1 MKAIVLIIY
10 YKRTE
15 KVINM
20 DKIKVVGARLHNLK
34 NLNVEIPKK
43 KMVVITGVSGS
54 GKSSLAFDIIFDEG
68 MNRYLQAIG
77 FPPKFEDEKPFD
89 LLEGLSPTV
98 AVEQRTTRVFN
109 PRSTVGTKTRLYN
122 LLRMLYATEGVL
134 ICPICKEAVNE
145 NLECDLCGMIVERLE
160 IKHFSFNEPS
170 GMCLACKGRGYQMHL
185 KEELIVQDYNKN
197 LMQITKAGS
206 AVFADQIR
214 FVEQLPKFYDFDIK
228 APYKDLPED
237 VKQVFLYGSGK
248 KLSFEWDSKT
258 FTGTLERVF
267 EGIIPH
273 IERALTESKSA
284 YRRDKIHK
292 NFMLLKKCEE
302 CEGYRI
308 NEQARSVKIGD
319 KNIGE
324 LAIMPIDQLISFLEE
339 LTKKYL
345 STIQGKNMCGIV
357 IKGLNSMR
365 DVGLSYIHLNR
376 TLPTLSG
383 GELQRL
389 SLMTHLD
396 AGIDSLIYI
405 LDEPS
410 MSLHEREKD
419 SLIEFLKKLK
429 DLGNTIII
437 VEHDKRFIE
446 IADDII
452 DIGPGAGINGGE
464 LVFQGSLEELKNTSN
479 SYTAQFLTGKISLP
493 QKSAELKKAIN
504 NSTEYLTIK
513 NAKTNNLKNI
523 EVKIPLSMMV
533 GIAGVSGS
541 GKSSLILDTLVPL
554 LQPFFKRGI
563 DKNKNK
569 NNENGEEENGE
580 EFLEYS
586 GMISGWE
593 NLDEVIVVNQKPIS
607 RVKTSTPASYIG
619 IWDKIR
625 NKFSKLA
632 ESKKRKYS
640 AGHFSYN
647 SDKGRC
653 PSCKGTG
660 EQDLKI
666 SFLSSFNIICKEC
679 HGFRYKPEI
688 LDVKYKNNSIVD
700 VLNMTVSEALKLFK
714 SDASI
719 SKILQILENIGMG
732 YITLGQPAPTLS
744 GGEAQRVKLAKELGR
759 ARKTKSLYI
768 LDEPT
773 VGLSFYDVVKLI
785 ELLDQ
790 LVREGNSVLIIEHD
804 PEILS
809 YCDYLIELGPEGG
822 PKGGEVIAEGPLAK
836 IKENVNSRTGPYLN

>member
-1 MKAIVLIIY
+1 
-10 YKRTE
+10 
-15 KVINM
+15 M
-20 DKIKVVGARLHNLK
+20 DKIRVIGARLHNLK
-34 NLNVEIPKK
+34 DLNVEIPKK
-43 KMVVITGVSGS
+43 KMVLITGVSGS

-68 MNRYLQAIG
+68 MNRYLQSIG

-89 LLEGLSPTV
+89 LIEGLSPTV
-98 AVEQRTTRVFN
+98 AVEQRTTRIFN

-122 LLRMLYATEGVL
+122 LLRMLYATEGKLV
-134 ICPICKEAVNE
+134 CPICKEPVKE
-145 NLECDLCGMIVERLE
+145 NLECDICGMVIERLE

-185 KEELIVQDYNKN
+185 TEELIVQDYNKN

-228 APYKDLPED
+228 TPYKDLPEGI
-237 VKQVFLYGSGK
+237 KQVFLYGSGK
-248 KLSFEWDSKT
+248 ILPFDWDSKT
-258 FTGTLERVF
+258 FTGILDRKF

-273 IERALTESKSA
+273 IERALTESKST
-284 YRRDKIHK
+284 YRHDKIHK
-292 NFMLLKKCEE
+292 NFMLLKKCDE

-319 KNIGE
+319 KHIGE
-324 LAIMPIDQLISFLEE
+324 LGMMPIDQLISFLEE
-339 LTKKYL
+339 LKKNNI
-345 STIQGKNMCGIV
+345 TTVQGKSMSELI
-357 IKGLNSMR
+357 IKGLHSMR

-410 MSLHEREKD
+410 MSLHELEKD

-446 IADDII
+446 IADEII
-452 DIGPGAGINGGE
+452 DIGPGAGINGGK
-464 LVFQGSLEELKNTSN
+464 LVFQGTLDELKNVSN
-479 SYTAQFLTGKISLP
+479 SYTGQFLSGKLSLP
-493 QKSAELKKAIN
+493 QKPNDLKKKVDD
-504 NSTEYLTIK
+504 STDFLTIK
-513 NAKTNNLKNI
+513 NAKTNNLKSI
-523 EVKIPLSMMV
+523 KVEIPLGMMV

-554 LQPFFKRGI
+554 LQPFFKRGA
-563 DKNKNK
+563 DKTKKK

-580 EFLEYS
+580 ELLEYS
-586 GMISGWE
+586 GKVSGWE
-593 NLDEVIVVNQKPIS
+593 KLDEVIVVSQKPIS
-607 RVKTSTPASYIG
+607 RVKTSTPASYVG

-625 NKFSKLA
+625 DKFSKLA
-632 ESKKRKYS
+632 ESKKRKYTS
-640 AGHFSYN
+640 GHFSYN

-653 PSCKGTG
+653 PSCRGTG

-666 SFLSSFNIICKEC
+666 SFLSSFNIVCKEC
-679 HGFRYKPEI
+679 HGLRYKPEI
-688 LDVKYKNNSIVD
+688 LEINYKTNSIAD
-700 VLNMTVSEALKLFK
+700 VLNMTVSEALKLFAV
-714 SDASI
+714 DNSI
-719 SKILQILENIGMG
+719 SNILQILEDIGMG
-732 YITLGQPAPTLS
+732 YITLGQPSPTLS

-773 VGLSFYDVVKLI
+773 VGLSFYDVVKLM

-790 LVREGNSVLIIEHD
+790 LVREGNSVIIIEHD

-809 YCDYLIELGPEGG
+809 YTDYIIELGPEGG
-822 PKGGEVIAEGPLAK
+822 PNGGEVIAMGTPKE
-836 IKENVNSRTGPYLN
+836 IKDNKNSKTGSYLL

>member
-1 MKAIVLIIY
+1 
-10 YKRTE
+10 
-15 KVINM
+15 M
-20 DKIKVVGARLHNLK
+20 DIIKVVGARLHNLK
-34 NLNVEIPKK
+34 DLNVEIPKK
-43 KMVVITGVSGS
+43 KLILITGVSGS

-68 MNRYLQAIG
+68 MNRYLQSIG
-77 FPPKFEDEKPFD
+77 FPPKFENEKPFD

-109 PRSTVGTKTRLYN
+109 PRSTVGTKTRFYN
-122 LLRMLYATEGVL
+122 LLRMLYATEGKL
-134 ICPICKEAVNE
+134 ICPICKEPVNE
-145 NLECDLCGMIVERLE
+145 NLECDICGMVVERLE

-185 KEELIVQDYNKN
+185 TEELIVQDPKRN
-197 LMQITKAGS
+197 LIQITKAGS

-214 FVEQLPKFYDFDIK
+214 FVEQLPKFYKFDIK
-228 APYKDLPED
+228 TPYKDLSES
-237 VKQVFLYGSGK
+237 VKQIFLYGSGK
-248 KLSFEWDSKT
+248 KLAFDWESKS
-258 FTGTLERVF
+258 FTGILEREF

-273 IERALTESKSA
+273 IKRALTDSVSS
-284 YRRDKIHK
+284 YRRNKIHK
-292 NFMLLKKCEE
+292 NFMSLKKCDE

-308 NEQARSVKIGD
+308 NEQARSVKIRN
-319 KNIGE
+319 KHIAE
-324 LAIMPIDQLISFLEE
+324 LAMMPIDQLISYLEE
-339 LTKKYL
+339 IIKKNV
-345 STIQGKNMCGIV
+345 STVQGKNLCELV

-376 TLPTLSG
+376 ALPTLSG

-410 MSLHEREKD
+410 MSLYEKEKD

-446 IADDII
+446 IADEII
-452 DIGPGAGINGGE
+452 DIGPGAGINEGE
-464 LVFQGSLEELKNTSN
+464 LVYQGTLEGLKNINN
-479 SYTAQFLTGKISLP
+479 SYTGQFLSGKISLP
-493 QKSAELKKAIN
+493 HKPDELKKIIDD
-504 NSTEYLTIK
+504 STDFLIIK
-513 NAKTNNLKNI
+513 NARTNNLKNI
-523 EVKIPLSMMV
+523 KVKIPLNMMV

-554 LQPFFKRGI
+554 LQPFFKRGA
-563 DKNKNK
+563 DKNKKK
-569 NNENGEEENGE
+569 NNENGEDENGDE
-580 EFLEYS
+580 LLEYS
-586 GMISGWE
+586 GIVSGWE
-593 NLDEVIVVNQKPIS
+593 FLDEVIVVSQKPIS
-607 RVKTSTPASYIG
+607 RVKTSTPASYIR

-625 NKFSKLA
+625 NIFSRVA
-632 ESKKRKYS
+632 ESKKRKYT

-679 HGFRYKPEI
+679 HGLRYKTEI
-688 LDVKYKNNSIVD
+688 LDVKYKNKSIAD
-700 VLNMTVSEALKLFK
+700 VLNMTVSEALKLFAP
-714 SDASI
+714 DNNIANV
-719 SKILQILENIGMG
+719 LQILENIGMG
-732 YITLGQPAPTLS
+732 YITLGQPSPTLS

-773 VGLSFYDVVKLI
+773 VGLSFYDAIKLM

-790 LVREGNSVLIIEHD
+790 LVREGNSVVVIEHD

-809 YCDYLIELGPEGG
+809 YVDYIIELGPEGG
-822 PKGGEVIAEGPLAK
+822 PKGGEIIATGTPQEIIANAK
-836 IKENVNSRTGPYLN
+836 SVTGKYLK

>member
-1 MKAIVLIIY
+1 
-10 YKRTE
+10 
-15 KVINM
+15 M

-34 NLNVEIPKK
+34 DLNVEIPKK

-68 MNRYLQAIG
+68 MNRYLQSIG

-98 AVEQRTTRVFN
+98 AVEQRTTRIFN

-122 LLRMLYATEGVL
+122 LLRMLYATEGIL
-134 ICPICKEAVNE
+134 ICPICKEPVKK
-145 NLECDLCGMIVERLE
+145 NLECDICGMVVERLE

-170 GMCLACKGRGYQMHL
+170 GMCLTCKGRGYQMHL
-185 KEELIVQDYNKN
+185 TEELIIQNYNRN
-197 LMQITKAGS
+197 LIQITKAGS

-214 FVEQLPKFYDFDIK
+214 FVEQLPKFYEFDIK
-228 APYKDLPED
+228 TPYKDLPEN
-237 VKQVFLYGSGK
+237 VKQIFLYGSGK
-248 KLSFEWDSKT
+248 KLPFNWESKT
-258 FTGTLERVF
+258 FTGILEREF

-273 IERALTESKSA
+273 IERALGESKSV
-284 YRRDKIHK
+284 YRRTKINR
-292 NFMLLKKCEE
+292 NFMLLKKCDE

-308 NEQARSVKIGD
+308 NEQARSIKIGD
-319 KNIGE
+319 NHIGE
-324 LAIMPIDQLISFLEE
+324 LAMMPIDQLISFLVE
-339 LTKKYL
+339 LNKSIL
-345 STIQGKNMCGIV
+345 STIQGKNLCELV

-376 TLPTLSG
+376 ALPTLSG

-419 SLIEFLKKLK
+419 SLIKMLKKLK

-446 IADDII
+446 IADEII

-464 LVFQGSLEELKNTSN
+464 LVFQGTLDELKKVSN
-479 SYTAQFLTGKISLP
+479 SYTGQFLSGKLSLP
-493 QKSAELKKAIN
+493 QKKNELKKVIGD
-504 NSTEYLTIK
+504 STEFLTIR
-513 NAKTNNLKNI
+513 NANTNNLKNI
-523 EVKIPLSMMV
+523 EVKIPLGMMV
-533 GIAGVSGS
+533 GIAGVSGA

-554 LQPFFKRGI
+554 LQPFFKRGV
-563 DKNKNK
+563 DKNENK
-569 NNENGEEENGE
+569 DSENGEDENGDE
-580 EFLEYS
+580 LLEYS
-586 GMISGWE
+586 GMVNGWE
-593 NLDEVIVVNQKPIS
+593 KLDEVIVVNQKPIS

-625 NKFSKLA
+625 DKFSKLT
-632 ESKKRKYS
+632 ESKKRKYTT
-640 AGHFSYN
+640 GHFSYN

-653 PSCKGTG
+653 PTCKGTG
-660 EQDLKI
+660 EQDLRI

-679 HGFRYKPEI
+679 HGLRYKPEI
-688 LDVKYKNNSIVD
+688 LEVKYKNNSIAD
-700 VLNMTVSEALKLFK
+700 VLNMTVSEALQLFA
-714 SDASI
+714 SDISI
-719 SKILQILENIGMG
+719 SNVLQILEKIGMG

-773 VGLSFYDVVKLI
+773 VGLSFYDAVKLM

-790 LVREGNSVLIIEHD
+790 LVREGNSVVIIEHD

-809 YCDYLIELGPEGG
+809 YTDYIIELGPEGG
-822 PKGGEVIAEGPLAK
+822 PNGGKVIATGTPKE
-836 IKENVNSRTGPYLN
+836 IKENVNSKTGSYLL

>member
-10 YKRTE
+10 YKGKD
-15 KVINM
+15 KVNNM

-68 MNRYLQAIG
+68 MNRYLQSIG
-77 FPPKFEDEKPFD
+77 FPPRFEDEEPFD

-122 LLRMLYATEGVL
+122 LLRMLYATEGKLV
-134 ICPICKEAVNE
+134 CPICKEPVKE
-145 NLECDLCGMIVERLE
+145 NLECDICGMVVERFE
-160 IKHFSFNEPS
+160 IKHFSFNEPN
-170 GMCLACKGRGYQMHL
+170 GFCLACKGRGYQMHL
-185 KEELIVQDYNKN
+185 TEELIVQDYNRN
-197 LMQITKAGS
+197 LMQITKNGS

-214 FVEQLPKFYDFDIK
+214 FVEQLPKFYDFDLET
-228 APYKDLPED
+228 PYKDLPEN
-237 VKQVFLYGSGK
+237 VKDVFLYGSGK
-248 KLSFEWDSKT
+248 ILPFDWDSKT
-258 FTGTLERVF
+258 FTGILERKF

-273 IERALTESKSA
+273 IERALTESKSV
-284 YRRDKIHK
+284 YRKDKIHK
-292 NFMLLKKCEE
+292 NFMSLKKCDE

-308 NEQARSVKIGD
+308 NEQARSVKISN
-319 KNIGE
+319 KHIGE
-324 LAIMPIDQLISFLEE
+324 LGIMPINQLISFLEG
-339 LTKKYL
+339 LSKDNL
-345 STIQGKNMCGIV
+345 STIQGKNMSELI
-357 IKGLNSMR
+357 IKGLKGMR

-376 TLPTLSG
+376 ALPTLSG

-419 SLIEFLKKLK
+419 SLIEFLMKLK
-429 DLGNTIII
+429 DLGNSIII

-446 IADDII
+446 IADEII
-452 DIGPGAGINGGE
+452 DIGPGAGTNGGE
-464 LVFQGSLEELKNTSN
+464 LVFQGKVDELKNVSN
-479 SYTAQFLTGKISLP
+479 SYTGQFLSGKISLP
-493 QKSAELKKAIN
+493 PKPINLRKKIN
-504 NSTEYLTIK
+504 NSTDFLTIK
-513 NAKTNNLKNI
+513 NAKTNNLKNLK
-523 EVKIPLSMMV
+523 VKIPLSMMV

-554 LQPFFKRGI
+554 LQPFFKRGA
-563 DKNKNK
+563 DKTKLK
-569 NNENGEEENGE
+569 NNENSKEENSE
-580 EFLEYS
+580 ELLEYS
-586 GMISGWE
+586 GMVNGWE
-593 NLDEVIVVNQKPIS
+593 KLDEVIVVTQKPIS

-625 NKFSKLA
+625 DKFSKLT
-632 ESKKRKYS
+632 ESKKRKYTS
-640 AGHFSYN
+640 GHFSYN

-653 PSCKGTG
+653 PSCRGTG

-679 HGFRYKPEI
+679 HGLRYKSEI
-688 LDVKYKNNSIVD
+688 LEVKYKNNTIAD
-700 VLNMTVSEALKLFK
+700 VLNMTVSEASKLFA
-714 SDASI
+714 SDNGI
-719 SKILQILENIGMG
+719 SNVLQILENIGMG

-744 GGEAQRVKLAKELGR
+744 GGEAQRVKLAKELGK

-773 VGLSFYDVVKLI
+773 VGLSFYDAVKLM
-785 ELLDQ
+785 ELLEK
-790 LVREGNSVLIIEHD
+790 LVQDGNSIVIIEHD
-804 PEILS
+804 PEILA

-822 PKGGEVIAEGPLAK
+822 PKGGEIIAKGTPQEIIANENSVIGM
-836 IKENVNSRTGPYLN
+836 YLK

>member
-1 MKAIVLIIY
+1 
-10 YKRTE
+10 
-15 KVINM
+15 M
-20 DKIKVVGARLHNLK
+20 DKIRVVGARLHNLK
-34 NLNVEIPKK
+34 DLNVEIPKK
-43 KMVVITGVSGS
+43 KMVLITGISGS
-54 GKSSLAFDIIFDEG
+54 GKSSLAFDIIFEEG
-68 MNRYLQAIG
+68 MNRYLQSIG

-122 LLRMLYATEGVL
+122 LLRMLYATEGIL
-134 ICPICKEAVNE
+134 LCPICKEPVNE
-145 NLECDLCGMIVERLE
+145 NLECDMCGMVVDRLE

-185 KEELIVQDYNKN
+185 TEELIVQDYNRT
-197 LMQITKAGS
+197 LIQITKAGS

-214 FVEQLPKFYDFDIK
+214 FVEQLPKFYDFDINT
-228 APYKDLPED
+228 PYKDLPEN
-237 VKQVFLYGSGK
+237 VKKVFLYGSGK
-248 KLSFEWDSKT
+248 VLPFDWDSKT
-258 FTGTLERVF
+258 FTGILERKF

-273 IERALTESKSA
+273 IERALTESKST

-292 NFMLLKKCEE
+292 NFMSLKKCDE

-308 NEQARSVKIGD
+308 NEQARSVKLGD
-319 KNIGE
+319 KHIGE
-324 LAIMPIDQLISFLEE
+324 LAMMPIDQLISYLDKLKKNN
-339 LTKKYL
+339 LT
-345 STIQGKNMCGIV
+345 TIQGRNMNELI
-357 IKGLNSMR
+357 IKGLSSMR

-376 TLPTLSG
+376 ALPTLSG

-419 SLIEFLKKLK
+419 SLIELLKKLK

-446 IADDII
+446 IADEII

-464 LVFQGSLEELKNTSN
+464 LVFQGTLEGLKNVNN
-479 SYTAQFLTGKISLP
+479 SYTGQFLSGKLSLP
-493 QKSAELKKAIN
+493 DKPDDLKNLIDKS
-504 NSTEYLTIK
+504 TDFLTIK
-513 NAKTNNLKNI
+513 NANTNNLKNI
-523 EVKIPLSMMV
+523 EVKIPLGMMV

-554 LQPFFKRGI
+554 LQPFFKRGA
-563 DKNKNK
+563 DKTKKK
-569 NNENGEEENGE
+569 NNENGEDENGE
-580 EFLEYS
+580 GLLEYS
-586 GMISGWE
+586 GMVSGWE
-593 NLDEVIVVNQKPIS
+593 NLDEVIVVSQKPIS

-625 NKFSKLA
+625 DKFSKLA
-632 ESKKRKYS
+632 ESKKRKYTS
-640 AGHFSYN
+640 GHFSYN

-666 SFLSSFNIICKEC
+666 SFLSSFNIVCKEC
-679 HGFRYKPEI
+679 HGLRYKPEI
-688 LDVKYKNNSIVD
+688 LEVNYKGNSITD
-700 VLNMTVSEALKLFK
+700 VLNMTVSEASKLFAAD
-714 SDASI
+714 SSI
-719 SKILQILENIGMG
+719 SNVLQILEDIGMG

-759 ARKTKSLYI
+759 ARKTKSLYV

-773 VGLSFYDVVKLI
+773 VGLSFYDAIKLM

-809 YCDYLIELGPEGG
+809 YTDYIIELGPEGG
-822 PKGGEVIAEGPLAK
+822 PNGGEIIALGTPQEIVANVKSVTAK
-836 IKENVNSRTGPYLN
+836 YLK